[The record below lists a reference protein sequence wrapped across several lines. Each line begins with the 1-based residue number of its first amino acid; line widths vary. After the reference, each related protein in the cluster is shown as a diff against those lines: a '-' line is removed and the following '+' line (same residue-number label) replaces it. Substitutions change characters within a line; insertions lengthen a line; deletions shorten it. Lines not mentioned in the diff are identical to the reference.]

1 MSQEDVEVVR
11 RMWEMWSAGDLE
23 GVASLVS
30 LDVDCFPAP
39 GELTPKRFQGRKAFL
54 NYAKEWMADFS
65 EYALEGG
72 EFHDVGDCVIVVGRV
87 VGRGRGSGA
96 EVSAHDAWLYRL
108 KDGLVIEYRE
118 CGTKERALEA
128 AELRE

>member
-1 MSQEDVEVVR
+1 MSQENVQVVR
-11 RMWEMWSAGDLE
+11 RMWEMFSAGDAE

-30 LDVDCFPAP
+30 LDVDCFPAR
-39 GELTPKRFQGRKAFL
+39 GELTPKRFRGREAFL
-54 NYAKEWMADFS
+54 SYAKDWMAGFS
-65 EYALEGG
+65 EYALEAG

-96 EVSAHDAWLYRL
+96 EVSADDAWLYRL

-118 CGTKERALEA
+118 CGTKERALDA
-128 AELRE
+128 AGLSE